1 MNDDDG
7 ARPAGGGGFGESGGS
22 GQPGPVPAP
31 PPPPPPPLPAPPPPP
46 TAFTPSALPPSALP
60 PPLEAPEPQGDLDWQ
75 RMHPVTPAL
84 NAWKTIV
91 AVLVFAAWQFGPQA
105 AQTWGPRS
113 PGPLVTILLLVLA
126 GAVFGT
132 AYSAIAW
139 RVTRFAVDAEH
150 VYLKTGV
157 LFRRHR
163 QARLDRMQ
171 AVDVVQPL
179 LARILGLAQ
188 LTIEQA
194 GGQDSRVVLAYLTE
208 ARAHEL
214 RNELL
219 ARASGL
225 SVPAPGALPPSVSA
239 PSVSAPSAPGP
250 RVPGFPIPEAPE
262 HEVLSV
268 PVGRLLGSIALSGG
282 ALALV
287 LTFAGIAVAAVAA
300 RSIGPLGIM
309 LPALIGTV
317 GFVWSRF
324 SQEFAFRAATSPDG
338 IRLRHGLTEARA
350 QTVPPGRVQAV
361 RLSQPLL
368 WRANDWWRV
377 RLNVAGYGE
386 SDSSKESVLL
396 PVGTR
401 DEALLAL
408 WLVLPDLGEPHPVA
422 VLAAGLEGTGEDGDF
437 IPSPRR
443 ARWLDPV
450 GWARNGLRVTPAAL
464 LLRSGRLERQLDVVP
479 HERTQSLGLAQGPLQ
494 RRLGLTTFVVHSTPG
509 PVGPRVAHLESA
521 RAAELIM
528 IQAERARSAR
538 AAAPPAQWMRRI

>member
-1 MNDDDG
+1 MTDDDG
-7 ARPAGGGGFGESGGS
+7 ARP
-22 GQPGPVPAP
+22 PAP
-31 PPPPPPPLPAPPPPP
+31 PPPAPVPPVPPPPAPVPPPPP
-46 TAFTPSALPPSALP
+46 VEEPGPP
-60 PPLEAPEPQGDLDWQ
+60 GDLDWQ

-150 VYLKTGV
+150 VYLQTGV

-225 SVPAPGALPPSVSA
+225 AVTTVGATPRADSRLTAPGAPPLGGPAPGAPV
-239 PSVSAPSAPGP
+239 P
-250 RVPGFPIPEAPE
+250 RIGIPEAPE

-268 PVGRLLGSIALSGG
+268 PTGRLLGSIALSGG

-309 LPALIGTV
+309 LPALIGTA

-408 WLVLPDLGEPHPVA
+408 WLVLPDLGEPDPLS
-422 VLAAGLEGTGEDGDF
+422 VLAAGLDGTGDDGDF

-464 LLRSGRLERQLDVVP
+464 LLRSGRIERQLDVVP

-494 RRLGLTTFVVHSTPG
+494 RRLGLSTFVAHSTPG
-509 PVGPRVAHLESA
+509 PVAPRVAHLEA
-521 RAAELIM
+521 TRAAELIM
-528 IQAERARSAR
+528 VQAERARSAR
-538 AAAPPAQWMRRI
+538 ASAPPAQWMRRP